1 MNYLKTLSDTWR
13 IIWKNKILWIYGVVL
28 AVSATVFITIN
39 QIGNKGTL
47 NSTEVKVLEIEIRA
61 FAERYWVGIIITAV
75 AVLIIFCLII
85 WVSVISEIGL
95 IHEAN
100 TAYRNDNVN
109 LKRGWKKG
117 REKFWQVVGL
127 EILIGAVEFLVIL
140 MVRMPLS
147 VLYRNGALAVAIPL
161 TVFIILVLIPFLL
174 IAFSVQILG
183 IRKIIID
190 DKKIFQAILE
200 SYNLFID
207 YWKKIIITLLILIST
222 VVVTAFLYTIVCLI
236 LLLPVAI
243 IALIIA
249 SLIGINSGG
258 VPIGI
263 FIFVIPA
270 IPFSVFAIMM
280 ATVFKESLWSVFYE
294 KIKRLSAERK

>member
-13 IIWKNKILWIYGVVL
+13 ITWKNKILWIYGVVL

-174 IAFSVQILG
+174 IAFSVQTLG

>member
-13 IIWKNKILWIYGVVL
+13 ITWKNKILWIYGVVL